1 MMHTEPGGI
10 RNVGGF
16 AFTWARHLLRR
27 PREVSPFTLEEGA
40 RIVEGDPAA
49 PTGARIEG
57 GGLRLNPGFVVDVRE
72 NRLLIREG
80 DWLPVVGTINCHC
93 MSGVGDCMPVQLG
106 NIVIC
111 QQIGCQGPC
120 DLILIPGQPSVQLSL
135 RAPG

>member
-1 MMHTEPGGI
+1 MQPEHGQLGNI
-10 RNVGGF
+10 RRF
-16 AFTWARHLLRR
+16 ASTWGRHLLRR
-27 PREVSPFTLEEGA
+27 PRDVSPFTLEEGA

-80 DWLPVVGTINCHC
+80 DWLPVVGTIDCQC
-93 MSGVGDCMPVQLG
+93 MSGVGACMPVQLG

-111 QQIGCQGPC
+111 QPIGCQGPC
-120 DLILIPGQPSVQLSL
+120 DLILIPGQTSVRLSL
-135 RAPG
+135 RASG